1 MLSPSQNKP
10 CYLFNNLSIYLFD
23 EIILSPVRG
32 IFYFLFFDFLFVP
45 LSPQPH
51 TDKMALIQDS
61 KIYKDMYS
69 LLRLILK
76 ARKQFDKF
84 YRYSFAERMV
94 MTAIDCCELLQR
106 ANSNKAY
113 AAQNLNEFSVKYSSL
128 RLMLMICR
136 DEQQIDLRKFSDI
149 LELAD
154 SIGRQATGWRNS
166 MLESQSPHR

>member
-1 MLSPSQNKP
+1 M
-10 CYLFNNLSIYLFD
+10 
-23 EIILSPVRG
+23 
-32 IFYFLFFDFLFVP
+32 
-45 LSPQPH
+45 SPQPH
-51 TDKMALIQDS
+51 TNTMALIQDS

-69 LLRLILK
+69 LLRLILG

-113 AAQNLNEFSVKYSSL
+113 AVQYLNEFSVKYSSL

-136 DEQQIDLRKFSDI
+136 DEQQIDLRKFADI

-154 SIGRQATGWRNS
+154 AIGKQATGWRNS
-166 MLESQSPHR
+166 LA